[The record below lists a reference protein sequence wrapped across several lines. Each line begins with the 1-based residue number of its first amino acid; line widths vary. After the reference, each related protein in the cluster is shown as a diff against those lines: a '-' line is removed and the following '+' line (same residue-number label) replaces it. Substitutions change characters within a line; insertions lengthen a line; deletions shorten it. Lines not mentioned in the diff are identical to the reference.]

1 MSESFVTPWTI
12 ALHASLFMGFSRQK
26 YWNGLPLPT
35 PRDLPDSGIKP
46 SSLVSPVLAGGFF
59 TTNTNWGVLD
69 SNSSPILPQRIQNF
83 YIKQLILK
91 VLVNVIVFL

>member
-1 MSESFVTPWTI
+1 
-12 ALHASLFMGFSRQK
+12 MGCHFLLQ
-26 YWNGLPLPT
+26 
-35 PRDLPDSGIKP
+35 GIFLTQGFEP

-59 TTNTNWGVLD
+59 TTNTNWGALD
-69 SNSSPILPQRIQNF
+69 SNSSSILPQRIQNF